1 MTSNISSLFQSSP
14 EGMTFRNFNTMISIC
29 DEDLNIADFS
39 VLPWIVY
46 SAYLLYQYF
55 KQDIKW
61 STQGLVTFSA
71 LLTICVVLRTL
82 CTPVLVL
89 LVAATCIVFHWDSL
103 PPTTLPVN
111 NKAVLIT
118 GESSCLL
125 LVVVLVSHM
134 YCVVFNITSTI
145 FQLV

>member
-1 MTSNISSLFQSSP
+1 MTNNISSLLQSSQ
-14 EGMTFRNFNTMISIC
+14 EGMTFRNFNIPTMISIC
-29 DEDLNIADFS
+29 NEDLNITDFS

-46 SAYLLYQYF
+46 SAYLLYQYS

-82 CTPVLVL
+82 CHPMLVSF
-89 LVAATCIVFHWDSL
+89 VAATCIVFHWDSL
-103 PPTTLPVN
+103 PPATLPVN

-118 GESSCLL
+118 GESTYL
-125 LVVVLVSHM
+125 
-134 YCVVFNITSTI
+134 
-145 FQLV
+145 